1 MHFSSHFHTLAV
13 AVVSCAVAL
22 MAPVFADAQ
31 LSLTPI
37 GTYTTGLFNEGAA
50 EIPDFDPASQRLFVV
65 NGGDETIDIL
75 DLSDPTDPTLWGT
88 IEIGSLFSN
97 NKIAASPNSVA
108 ISAGV
113 VAVAV
118 ERKIDDKHIA
128 GIAAFF
134 DAAGSLLGWVE
145 IGFLPDMVTFTPDGK
160 KALFANEG
168 EPNQSYKSDP
178 EGSVSIV
185 DVQGLLNGKGLKPG
199 DVKQANFKAFNN
211 AKADLIA
218 AGIRIFGPNATVAQD
233 LEPEYIVVSADSST
247 AYVTLQENNAVAVVD
262 IATAKVLEILPLG
275 VKDFSLAGNGLDASD
290 RDSAISITNWP
301 VLGFYMPDALA
312 RFEAGGTNYLV
323 TANEGD
329 ARDYDAFS
337 EEARVSRLLL
347 DLTAFPNATNL
358 QKNAQIGRLT
368 VTTAN
373 GDTDGD
379 GDYDKLYTFG
389 GRSFSIWRVEANGS
403 LTQVFDSGDAL
414 EQITADAFPDYF
426 NSTNDENDTFD
437 NRSDNKGPEP
447 EGVTVGEIQG
457 VTYAFIG
464 LERIGGIVIYDL
476 TNPLAPEFV
485 TYVNNRDFSG
495 DAEAG
500 TAGDLGPEG
509 LVFIPASE
517 SPNGEPLLVVA
528 NEVSGSTTIYQI
540 TVSP

>member
-1 MHFSSHFHTLAV
+1 
-13 AVVSCAVAL
+13 
-22 MAPVFADAQ
+22 
-31 LSLTPI
+31 
-37 GTYTTGLFNEGAA
+37 
-50 EIPDFDPASQRLFVV
+50 
-65 NGGDETIDIL
+65 
-75 DLSDPTDPTLWGT
+75 
-88 IEIGSLFSN
+88 
-97 NKIAASPNSVA
+97 
-108 ISAGV
+108 
-113 VAVAV
+113 
-118 ERKIDDKHIA
+118 
-128 GIAAFF
+128 
-134 DAAGSLLGWVE
+134 
-145 IGFLPDMVTFTPDGK
+145 
-160 KALFANEG
+160 
-168 EPNQSYKSDP
+168 
-178 EGSVSIV
+178 
-185 DVQGLLNGKGLKPG
+185 
-199 DVKQANFKAFNN
+199 
-211 AKADLIA
+211 
-218 AGIRIFGPNATVAQD
+218 
-233 LEPEYIVVSADSST
+233 
-247 AYVTLQENNAVAVVD
+247 VVD